1 MLSSI
6 TNAVKNTLNN
16 TNQAISKAMYP
27 PPETDQFE
35 ISGELSPDEF
45 RRAGD
50 KLTQVC

>member
-1 MLSSI
+1 MWDKMKNMAN
-6 TNAVKNTLNN
+6 NAY
-16 TNQAISKAMYP
+16 QGISKNVYP